1 MPISGQKK
9 HKWGLG
15 FTGLVLEENREGKG
29 KKRAKKLGPEDWP
42 IEVKSSPNKT

>member
-15 FTGLVLEENREGKG
+15 FTGLVLEENREGKE
-29 KKRAKKLGPEDWP
+29 RAKKLGPEDWP